1 MVENQGALSWDSQ
14 IEQESSFVLLPE
26 GEYEFR
32 VEKMERSQYQPSQ
45 KSKIRETAPQAE
57 LELKIQSSEGEATVF
72 ERLILHTATEWKLS
86 EFFIA
91 IGQKVKGQPFTPNW
105 SQVPGATGRVKIEI
119 NKYKTNQGQDRENN
133 RVVEFLEPNANPQQQ
148 SQQNQQQTNPSY
160 DF

>member
-14 IEQESSFVLLPE
+14 IEQESSFILLPE

-32 VEKMERSQYQPSQ
+32 VEKMERSMYQPSPQ
-45 KSKIRETAPQAE
+45 SKIREASPQAE
-57 LELKIQSSEGEATVF
+57 LELKIQSPEGEATVF

-91 IGQKVKGQPFTPNW
+91 IGQKKKGQVVTPNW
-105 SQVPGATGRVKIEI
+105 SQVPGATGRAKIEI

-133 RVVEFLEPNANPQQQ
+133 RIVEFLEPQIQP
-148 SQQNQQQTNPSY
+148 QQQTNPSY

>member
-14 IEQESSFVLLPE
+14 IEKENSFILLPE
-26 GEYEFR
+26 GEYEFT
-32 VEKMERSQYQPSQ
+32 VAKMERGQYQPSPQ
-45 KSKIRETAPQAE
+45 SKIREASPEAQ

-105 SQVPGATGRVKIEI
+105 SQVPGSTGRAKIEI
-119 NKYKTNQGQDRENN
+119 NKYKNNQGQDRENN
-133 RVVEFLEPNANPQQQ
+133 RVAEFLEPKQNAQQQQQ
-148 SQQNQQQTNPSY
+148 SNQGFN
-160 DF
+160 F